1 MEPPTESPD
10 TGPLTTLEQI
20 LTYDRPGWGQGFA
33 PVRPR
38 PFVAKPFPPLRSRLL
53 VCHDLAGGYGEDRWV
68 EGGGYDRAYRMYDWG
83 IIDIFVYFSHNLVT
97 IPPAGW
103 TDVAHRHGTRVLGT
117 FITEWGEG
125 LNLCAKLLQSEE
137 VAERAAT
144 KLAQIAVDHGFDG
157 WLVNI
162 ENKIVPVENVGR
174 MVYFVECLTAKM
186 RAAKAEQGIPLH
198 LGKSSATVIWYDS
211 VTTDGNLKW
220 QNRLNSKNRVFFD
233 ACDGIFTN
241 YHWARNYPTDCALE
255 AAGRRLDVYMGI
267 DVFGR
272 GTWGGGGFHV
282 DSALRV
288 IQNAGV
294 SAALFAPAWT
304 LQNKTSGGG
313 RVDPSKGL
321 SWGKVEGDFENVDG
335 EFWAK
340 ITKAWHA
347 PRPVPGS
354 LGGSED
360 CAAIP
365 LVVNFGCGV
374 GEAWRI
380 VGEEVAVFG
389 TIPPAAGHDEK
400 SHREEMATP
409 RADGLVGGAFYNLA
423 SQCLTPLV
431 ALGEGRGAA
440 SKAVVQAKL
449 SSQLKSSAGDAN
461 GSVRAKWSFEESF
474 DGGSCLSFA
483 GLLDEK
489 ASATFPLYSCDFPLP
504 PEPLEVRI
512 TFSCNT
518 DSEIALVL
526 VLGGAGEVEGR
537 REIVLRG
544 WGQKGPPDGDRV
556 FSRRLA
562 LSEQRVVYSP
572 AQEEHRIV
580 ETPGVGHDD
589 DKLLLRVRAL
599 REAGESYDA
608 IWSQLRSER
617 SGRTTPSPAPQHLR
631 GGGTSG
637 GGEAEYP
644 ARARSTSPSKKKT
657 ASWITRKFVVR
668 DLRMGG
674 FQAVREIRLVCAR
687 RKPQIPES
695 GDEGEALRLYRA
707 GGVLRGVAGLA
718 VFRASVG
725 ELVVGPWRK
734 DTPCTFGKIG
744 DLRAVE
750 ATYQRDESSNGIRA
764 CMDLSLEWE
773 FSDQSEEGVSSD
785 AGYSWRTLHCDLWRA
800 SEKKEGGWKWLGRAY
815 GTKYRLQGLEIGGAE
830 AGAGLI
836 LAVQQVNAMGYR
848 EAEEDW
854 ARIEITPI

>member
-1 MEPPTESPD
+1 M
-10 TGPLTTLEQI
+10 
-20 LTYDRPGWGQGFA
+20 
-33 PVRPR
+33 
-38 PFVAKPFPPLRSRLL
+38 
-53 VCHDLAGGYGEDRWV
+53 
-68 EGGGYDRAYRMYDWG
+68 
-83 IIDIFVYFSHNLVT
+83 T

-389 TIPPAAGHDEK
+389 TIPPAAGE
-400 SHREEMATP
+400 REP
-409 RADGLVGGAFYNLA
+409 NR
-423 SQCLTPLV
+423 
-431 ALGEGRGAA
+431 
-440 SKAVVQAKL
+440 
-449 SSQLKSSAGDAN
+449 
-461 GSVRAKWSFEESF
+461 
-474 DGGSCLSFA
+474 
-483 GLLDEK
+483 
-489 ASATFPLYSCDFPLP
+489 
-504 PEPLEVRI
+504 
-512 TFSCNT
+512 
-518 DSEIALVL
+518 
-526 VLGGAGEVEGR
+526 
-537 REIVLRG
+537 
-544 WGQKGPPDGDRV
+544 
-556 FSRRLA
+556 
-562 LSEQRVVYSP
+562 
-572 AQEEHRIV
+572 
-580 ETPGVGHDD
+580 
-589 DKLLLRVRAL
+589 
-599 REAGESYDA
+599 
-608 IWSQLRSER
+608 
-617 SGRTTPSPAPQHLR
+617 
-631 GGGTSG
+631 
-637 GGEAEYP
+637 
-644 ARARSTSPSKKKT
+644 
-657 ASWITRKFVVR
+657 
-668 DLRMGG
+668 
-674 FQAVREIRLVCAR
+674 
-687 RKPQIPES
+687 
-695 GDEGEALRLYRA
+695 
-707 GGVLRGVAGLA
+707 
-718 VFRASVG
+718 
-725 ELVVGPWRK
+725 
-734 DTPCTFGKIG
+734 
-744 DLRAVE
+744 
-750 ATYQRDESSNGIRA
+750 
-764 CMDLSLEWE
+764 
-773 FSDQSEEGVSSD
+773 
-785 AGYSWRTLHCDLWRA
+785 
-800 SEKKEGGWKWLGRAY
+800 
-815 GTKYRLQGLEIGGAE
+815 
-830 AGAGLI
+830 
-836 LAVQQVNAMGYR
+836 
-848 EAEEDW
+848 
-854 ARIEITPI
+854 